1 MDTPSVLRLLSG
13 AIALTLLATAEI
25 AIPRR
30 QQTHKRFKRWPHNVG
45 ILGIDVLC
53 VRLILPAGIVGVAL
67 FAEQEG
73 LGLLNAISL
82 PAWLATS
89 GAFLFLDLAIYG
101 QHVALHR
108 IPFLWTLH
116 RTHHTDLECDVT
128 TGIRFH
134 PFEILLSLALKII
147 AVLII
152 GASATTVLIFEIA
165 LHTMSLFNHAN
176 IRLPK
181 TLDHALRLV
190 LVTPDMHRVHHSAIS
205 TETNSNFGFGV
216 PWWDWMFQTY
226 RAQPELGHTNM
237 AIGLNA
243 FPEKNELRLD
253 RLLTQPFRKTVNP
266 RLSRSHQE
274 N

>member
-1 MDTPSVLRLLSG
+1 MDTSLVFRLLSG
-13 AIALTLLATAEI
+13 ATALVLLATAET

-30 QQTHKRFKRWPHNVG
+30 QQTHKRFKRWPHNIS

-53 VRLILPAGIVGVAL
+53 VRLILPAGTVGIAL
-67 FAEQEG
+67 FAQQEG
-73 LGLLNAISL
+73 LGLLNTISL
-82 PAWLATS
+82 PTWLATS
-89 GAFLFLDLAIYG
+89 GAFLFLDLTIYG

-108 IPFLWTLH
+108 IPILWTLH

-147 AVLII
+147 AILVI

-181 TLDHALRLV
+181 TLDHVLRLV

-216 PWWDWMFQTY
+216 PWWDWMFKTY
-226 RAQPELGHTNM
+226 RAQPALGHTNM
-237 AIGLNA
+237 AIGLNT

-253 RLLTQPFRKTVNP
+253 RLLTQPFRKTANP
-266 RLSRSHQE
+266 RLFRPHQE